1 MIGYIKGT
9 VAEIYPDY
17 ILLECN
23 SIGYRIFVTTSL
35 ISELSYDDEIRL
47 YTYLSVKEDSL
58 TLFGFRKRDELEA
71 YKLLLTVNGVG
82 PKAAMGIM
90 SSVGAEELRYCV
102 LTSDAKKLSK
112 AQGIGAKTAQK
123 IILELKDKFDFEDI
137 FSDDKEPTSSASLAS
152 GAMADAVS
160 ALEAL
165 GYAASDALKAVRKA
179 AENDSGADSGD
190 LLKEALKYML

>member
-123 IILELKDKFDFEDI
+123 IILELKDKFDFEDM

-179 AENDSGADSGD
+179 AENDRGADSGD

>member
-123 IILELKDKFDFEDI
+123 IILELKDKFDFEDM

>member
-90 SSVGAEELRYCV
+90 SSVGEEELKLCV

-112 AQGIGAKTAQK
+112 APGIGAKTAQK
-123 IILELKDKFDFEDI
+123 IILELKDKFDFEDM